1 VITANRQWH
10 DAELAL
16 KWLGTAT
23 TDGTLGLP
31 STSGPRRIHNNLR
44 WLAENQFIALTK
56 RPGLTAAIQL
66 LDPQDAGTFLE
77 DPRNNI
83 PYVTMPIEF
92 WSRGWLLDLS
102 PTGIA
107 VLFALC
113 ERLDGSAMS
122 MYQLQDR
129 RNSYGLSRDTWTRG
143 RYELE
148 GHGLLKVTRVPQG
161 TD

>member
-66 LDPQDAGTFLE
+66 LDPQDAGIFLE

-92 WSRGWLLDLS
+92 
-102 PTGIA
+102 
-107 VLFALC
+107 
-113 ERLDGSAMS
+113 
-122 MYQLQDR
+122 
-129 RNSYGLSRDTWTRG
+129 
-143 RYELE
+143 
-148 GHGLLKVTRVPQG
+148 
-161 TD
+161 